1 MASNKKKPKNF
12 RKTMIK
18 LLGYM
23 MKDKFILIIATA
35 CAMVT
40 PVFTVR
46 ATYLLKPAI
55 NDYIMP
61 LVGAET
67 VDLSDFI
74 KVLAKMG
81 MFYLLAAGT
90 LLIQTKLMTKVCHDT
105 INSIR
110 CDLFEHMQTLPISY
124 FDTMPRG
131 QIMSC
136 YSSDVYTLS
145 TMLKQSLPQLVNGVV
160 SMVSIFASMLTLD
173 LKLTAVVVV
182 YLFIVVFVNKYIISN
197 GAKYSKDTQE
207 SIREMNGFIEE
218 MVDGQELVKLY
229 TREDQL
235 REQFAK
241 ESDDL
246 YETSTK
252 ARLFTSIIFPISNGL
267 SNTGFALVAIIGVYM
282 VMKGSL
288 DVGTVC
294 AFIQF
299 YRQFHI
305 PVVQVSRQL
314 GNVFSALAGAER
326 IFIMLAEPSETNEGS
341 IRLEGEKEEAGDID
355 LKEMVFGYVP
365 EKQVLKGID
374 LNVKPG
380 QKIAFVGSSG
390 AGKTTI
396 ASLINRFYDVT
407 GGSITYDGTDIR
419 QIDKYD
425 LRKQISI
432 VLQDTHLFTGTIME
446 NIRFGRLEAT
456 DEEVKAAAKMVN
468 ADFFIEHLPDKY
480 DTYLE
485 SDGAMLSDGQRQL
498 LSIARAAV
506 SKAPIL
512 IMDEAT
518 SLVDT
523 RTELL
528 IEQGLRALMDHKT
541 VFMIAH
547 RLSTVRNADIIVVLK
562 NGLIAECGN
571 HDELMALKGMYY
583 DLNTGSYEL
592 L

>member
-282 VMKGSL
+282 VMKGSM

-355 LKEMVFGYVP
+355 LKDMVFGYVP